1 MSWIKCVKWGRN
13 TTYDVV
19 GGPRDRFEN
28 HCFKARYTLCDFF
41 VNSSRYQLALYKKIA
56 CDVKIKA
63 HDLHAHTV
71 RSDCRAQFMCSH
83 YTCEILWCQILWCQ
97 TMTLYMNNSQKYLLK
112 KIIIK
117 INASGDL
124 SFNVFNYCHCYYY
137 YYDTFII
144 KCIGLIQLIWP
155 SIIS

>member
-1 MSWIKCVKWGRN
+1 MSWINCVKWGRN

-56 CDVKIKA
+56 WDVKIKA
-63 HDLHAHTV
+63 HDLCAHTV
-71 RSDCRAQFMCSH
+71 RV
-83 YTCEILWCQILWCQ
+83 
-97 TMTLYMNNSQKYLLK
+97 KYFDAK
-112 KIIIK
+112 YFDARRWHCIWTIARDINKNIIIIK
-117 INASGDL
+117 KNASGDL
-124 SFNVFNYCHCYYY
+124 SFPINVFNYCHCYYY
-137 YYDTFII
+137 YYDTCII

-155 SIIS
+155 AIIS